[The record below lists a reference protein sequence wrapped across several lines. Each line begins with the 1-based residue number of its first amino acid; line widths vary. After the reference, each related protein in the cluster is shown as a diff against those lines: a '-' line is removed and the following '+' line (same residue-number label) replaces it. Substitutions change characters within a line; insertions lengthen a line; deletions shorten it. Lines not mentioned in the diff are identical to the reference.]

1 MLVGRLVVVASDVVA
16 SGVNVMF
23 KAGSFEIRRLITVQV
38 PQSYLTNRRSDA
50 IFDIGS
56 REQNLSTGLK
66 KRTFS
71 HIISRS
77 NLTNSDFSAGPL
89 ASN

>member
-1 MLVGRLVVVASDVVA
+1 MVGCSFVIVAP
-16 SGVNVMF
+16 GVDMMF
-23 KAGSFEIRRLITVQV
+23 KAGSFEIRRLMIVQV
-38 PQSYLTNRRSDA
+38 PQSYLPDRRSDA

-77 NLTNSDFSAGPL
+77 NLTNSDFFAGPL